1 MTLSL
6 KWLGKQAERMPRKRN
21 QLIQKKMHLKAEN
34 KWKTA
39 DRFSYSIVLMLH
51 VLRGSCGLD

>member
-6 KWLGKQAERMPRKRN
+6 KCLGKQAERMPRKRN

-34 KWKTA
+34 KWKKA
-39 DRFSYSIVLMLH
+39 DRF
-51 VLRGSCGLD
+51 